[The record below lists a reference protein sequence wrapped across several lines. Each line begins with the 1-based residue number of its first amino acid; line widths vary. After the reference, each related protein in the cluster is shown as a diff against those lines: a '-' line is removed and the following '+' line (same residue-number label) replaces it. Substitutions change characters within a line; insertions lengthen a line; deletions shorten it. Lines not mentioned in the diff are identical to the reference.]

1 MELTRL
7 ELCEALAIDYARRA
21 TVLSLKFEE
30 AYERY
35 YKRCEIRSYDNLF
48 AQFKH
53 GKLLTKLSK
62 TPLPALRTN
71 EYIVSVS
78 DDDCEDGVCKL

>member
-7 ELCEALAIDYARRA
+7 ELCEALSVDYARRA
-21 TVLSLKFEE
+21 SVLSLKFEE
-30 AYERY
+30 AYEIY
-35 YKRCEIRSYDNLF
+35 YKRCQIRSYENLF
-48 AQFKH
+48 QQFQH
-53 GKLLTKLSK
+53 GSLMTKLSK
-62 TPLPALRTN
+62 KPLAPLKKN